1 MPKTKTSSSVKKR
14 FKVTAGGKLLRR
26 HGMKSHN
33 LTKKTSKR
41 KRAFDK
47 NFPVAKEWVMALR
60 GTGRAFAEMFALF
73 ALALRVTATVL
84 RVTSRLVMPK
94 SKGN

>member
-26 HGMKSHN
+26 RAMQSHN

-41 KRAFDK
+41 KRRFRKDQ
-47 NFPVAKEWVMALR
+47 PVAKADERAIRQRLAPR
-60 GTGRAFAEMFALF
+60 GR
-73 ALALRVTATVL
+73 R
-84 RVTSRLVMPK
+84 
-94 SKGN
+94 

>member
-26 HGMKSHN
+26 RAMQSHN

-41 KRAFDK
+41 KRRFSKDQ
-47 NFPVAKEWVMALR
+47 PVSQSNERALR
-60 GTGRAFAEMFALF
+60 QL
-73 ALALRVTATVL
+73 LAPRGK
-84 RVTSRLVMPK
+84 R
-94 SKGN
+94 

>member
-26 HGMKSHN
+26 HAMKSHN

-47 NFPVAKEWVMALR
+47 NLPVDESNVRALR
-60 GTGRAFAEMFALF
+60 KLLPGR
-73 ALALRVTATVL
+73 V
-84 RVTSRLVMPK
+84 K
-94 SKGN
+94 D

>member
-26 HGMKSHN
+26 RAMQSHN

-41 KRAFDK
+41 KRRFSKDQ
-47 NFPVAKEWVMALR
+47 PVSKADERALR
-60 GTGRAFAEMFALF
+60 QLFGSRGR
-73 ALALRVTATVL
+73 R
-84 RVTSRLVMPK
+84 R
-94 SKGN
+94 